1 LKSIAILSALLFA
14 SFCAGAEDQTPNKH
28 LETVVVTGTPQ
39 AVPLEEADRSV
50 TALDTREAS
59 QLFESW
65 AGYLQLDPSVD
76 LQQRAPNGLQGDLS
90 IRGSSFG
97 QTLVLVN
104 GFRVNDAQTGH
115 YNLDLPFPMD
125 ALQQIEV
132 LHGAG
137 STLYGSDALG
147 GAVNFIAVPPA
158 FSEFRLDAAYGSF
171 GTNEQNTSAAYVSK
185 RLSQQLSFARS
196 LSTGF
201 APDRDYRSLAL
212 SSNTHATSQLGDTGI
227 LLGYSDRPYGAD
239 QFYGNYNSWERTKA
253 WFASLKQEI
262 GDSTEFDL
270 GYRRHT
276 DNFILLRDRPSY
288 YANNHE
294 TESWQAAVRRRQS
307 LAKQATLFYGAEGYR
322 DSIASSNLGK
332 HARNHGAAYADMDLR
347 ALHRFSLSAGLREE
361 LYGDYRS
368 ELSPSLSAGVWLL
381 PQLKLHA
388 SASHAFRLP
397 TYTELYYKDPATAGN
412 SDLRPESA
420 WSYES
425 GLDWHATDKL
435 SSSVTVFHRRERN
448 DIDYVRY
455 SSADKWHAM
464 NLQRLNF
471 TGAEASVRLRLV
483 HAQELQLA
491 YTGIRGVQESLA
503 FVSRYTGTYPTHS
516 GVVSWQG
523 VLPGKFTCR
532 TRIGVTDRKWES
544 TYAIWDFAASREFGS
559 LTPYVRLSSL
569 ADTSY
574 QEIRGVA
581 MPGRSIMVGLRY
593 VMKGKKT

>member
-1 LKSIAILSALLFA
+1 MKSIVLSALLLSSLWA
-14 SFCAGAEDQTPNKH
+14 AVAEDQAPRR
-28 LETVVVTGTPQ
+28 LETIVVTGTPQ
-39 AVPLEEADRSV
+39 AVPLEETDRSV
-50 TALDTREAS
+50 TALDTREAP

-65 AGYLQLDPSVD
+65 TGYLQLDPSVD

-125 ALQQIEV
+125 SLQQIEV

-147 GAVNFIAVPPA
+147 GAVNFIAAPSA
-158 FSEFRLDAAYGSF
+158 FSEFRLDAGYGSF
-171 GTNEQNTSAAYVSK
+171 GTNEQSASAAYASK
-185 RLSQQLSFARS
+185 KVSQQLSFARS

-212 SSNTHATSQLGDTGI
+212 SSNTHVGSRLGDTGI

-262 GDSTEFDL
+262 GDRTEFDL
-270 GYRRHT
+270 GYRRHA
-276 DNFILLRDRPSY
+276 DNFILQRDRPSY

-294 TESWQAAVRRRQS
+294 TESWQVAVRRRQP
-307 LAKQATLFYGAEGYR
+307 LAKEATLFYGAEGYR
-322 DSIASSNLGK
+322 DSIDSSNLGR
-332 HARNHGAAYADMDLR
+332 HMRNHGAGYADLDLR
-347 ALHRFSLSAGLREE
+347 ALKRFSLSAGLREE
-361 LYGDYRS
+361 LYGDCRS
-368 ELSPSLSAGVWLL
+368 ELSPSISAGVWLV
-381 PQLKLHA
+381 PSLKLHA

-397 TYTELYYKDPATAGN
+397 TYTELYYRDPATAGN
-412 SDLRPESA
+412 PDLRPESA

-425 GLDWHATDKL
+425 GVDWHATDRL
-435 SSSVTVFHRRERN
+435 ASSVTVFHRRERD

-455 SSADKWHAM
+455 SAAEKWRAM
-464 NLQRLNF
+464 NMQRLNF
-471 TGAEASVRLRLV
+471 TGVEAAVRLRLV
-483 HAQELQLA
+483 RNQQVQLA

-503 FVSRYTGTYPTHS
+503 LVSRYTGTYPTHS
-516 GVVSWQG
+516 GVLSWQG
-523 VLPGKFTCR
+523 SLPGNFVAR
-532 TRIGVTDRKWES
+532 TRVGVVDRKWEN
-544 TYAIWDFAASREFGS
+544 TYALWDFAASRQFGAI
-559 LTPYVRLSSL
+559 TPYVQLSNL
-569 ADTSY
+569 ADASY

-581 MPGRSIMVGLRY
+581 MPGRSIMVGIRY
-593 VMKGKKT
+593 VLSGKKK